1 MTTLDI
7 IERES
12 EVRDFISQC
21 AAALVACAPGKAALY
36 CGGEVGRGGVGGVK
50 CFVVIRLGLR
60 VRMFVFEAK
69 GILLGDSWYRVAG
82 LGSTVKGMGFRV
94 LGF

>member
-1 MTTLDI
+1 
-7 IERES
+7 
-12 EVRDFISQC
+12 
-21 AAALVACAPGKAALY
+21 
-36 CGGEVGRGGVGGVK
+36 VGGVK